1 MAEEVG
7 FDFSLQQSTI
17 WRGNRQFLT
26 QVVDVDW
33 KVEGDRILFW
43 WPISFFFSHP
53 FVVFLFFWLLGVC
66 KQHTTGTSINF
77 KVRFK
82 ILSMRR
88 FIFALF
94 TSLLSMNYREA
105 SKGGNSFA
113 SLTGNHFINFPFNYK
128 ASFKRFLASIS
139 CIFWWRGWI
148 LYILFSLFA
157 ETYKHI
163 RKSE

>member
-1 MAEEVG
+1 MADKVG

-43 WPISFFFSHP
+43 WLLAFFFSHP
-53 FVVFLFFWLLGVC
+53 FVFWLGVC
-66 KQHTTGTSINF
+66 KHHTTGTSINF

-82 ILSMRR
+82 ILSLRR

-94 TSLLSMNYREA
+94 TSLPSMNYREA

-113 SLTGNHFINFPFNYK
+113 SLTSNHFIYFPFNYK
-128 ASFKRFLASIS
+128 ASLKRFHASIS
-139 CIFWWRGWI
+139 CIFWWRRWI

-157 ETYKHI
+157 ENDKHI